1 VLMEVRD
8 ETIKVTDQIVGV
20 AWMKIQQG
28 LEEQIS
34 QLLVRRDG
42 AVFFCQRFI
51 YTASPEKA
59 EFEVLTFCVRVI
71 HVRG

>member
-51 YTASPEKA
+51 Y
-59 EFEVLTFCVRVI
+59 FVVGLVI
-71 HVRG
+71 GSGLMFGAVHF